1 MKIRVLSILMLVMAI
16 CGACTTKS
24 SGPSPLESQAVRL
37 QAEFNKI
44 AEGAPMLLDSV
55 GVHYA
60 DGTLAVNIA
69 YDADGVLPSDFND
82 ALVQF
87 VVAKYMKEHTGANL
101 DEILNTLSKEE
112 GKLALTLIADNQSAT
127 FDIPAA
133 RLINLLKLKPMEMNY
148 SEARSALSNIMSG
161 RCAFLAEDAKAESA
175 DFTIV
180 GGFAQYTLTFANASS
195 YKQLKQ
201 SQLAGR
207 YVAKLT
213 AIYADY
219 GDCRPF
225 IEDLLKSF
233 DIEGYR
239 FIYTDNSDKNTLKA
253 AVLWKMIN

>member
-1 MKIRVLSILMLVMAI
+1 MKIRILSLLVGVLALCAGCSS
-16 CGACTTKS
+16 KS
-24 SGPSPLESQAVRL
+24 SEPSPLESQAVRL
-37 QAEFNKI
+37 QAEMNKI
-44 AEGAPMLLDSV
+44 AEGAPMLLDSI

-87 VVAKYMKEHTGANL
+87 IVAKYMKEHKGANL

-112 GKLALTLIADNQSAT
+112 GKLALTLISDGKSST
-127 FDIPAA
+127 FDIPAG
-133 RLINLLKLKPMEMNY
+133 RLINLLKLKPMEMGF
-148 SEARSALSNIMSG
+148 SEARSALSTIMSG
-161 RCAFLAEDAKAESA
+161 RCALIAEDAKAENA
-175 DFTIV
+175 DFTIS
-180 GGFAQYTLTFANASS
+180 GGFAQYTLTFANAST